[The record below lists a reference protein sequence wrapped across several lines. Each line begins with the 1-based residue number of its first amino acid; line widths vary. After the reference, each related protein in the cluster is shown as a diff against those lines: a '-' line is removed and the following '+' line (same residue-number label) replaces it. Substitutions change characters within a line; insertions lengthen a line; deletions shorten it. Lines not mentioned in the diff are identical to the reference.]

1 MNEAQTS
8 PEPFRPEM
16 RDPVAWKEAWERSL
30 KIQRA
35 VHEALR
41 ALETRLRQADQV
53 SDTEASK

>member
-1 MNEAQTS
+1 MNEHQTS

-16 RDPVAWKEAWERSL
+16 RDPHAWKEAWERSL

-41 ALETRLRQADQV
+41 AREMRLRPADQV
-53 SDTEASK
+53 SDTERTE